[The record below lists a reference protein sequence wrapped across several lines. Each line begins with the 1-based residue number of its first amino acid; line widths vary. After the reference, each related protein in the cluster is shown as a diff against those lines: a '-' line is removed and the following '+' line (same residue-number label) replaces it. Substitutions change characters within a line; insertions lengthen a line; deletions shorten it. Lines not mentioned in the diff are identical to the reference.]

1 MMYGKNDIMITLSAE
16 EKETISRMV
25 MVDQAARISVEPQ
38 KGDLVKASGVGVGV
52 VIEEMCGTD
61 LIKVSWFTQG
71 VFGFAPYTVTED
83 HRDTVTVIAKST

>member
-25 MVDQAARISVEPQ
+25 MVDQAARISAEPQ
-38 KGDLVKASGVGVGV
+38 LGDLVKASGVGTGV
-52 VIEEMCGTD
+52 VIEEMYGTD